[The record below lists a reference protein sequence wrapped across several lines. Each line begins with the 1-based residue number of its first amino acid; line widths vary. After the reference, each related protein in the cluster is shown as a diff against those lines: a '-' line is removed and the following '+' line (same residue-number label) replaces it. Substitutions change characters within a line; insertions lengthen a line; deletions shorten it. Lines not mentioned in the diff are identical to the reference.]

1 MALNIF
7 ELTLAFRY
15 GAKTKIKKSQRETI
29 IVETEAVSTAAPRK
43 YNQ

>member
-15 GAKTKIKKSQRETI
+15 GAKTKINEAQRETI
-29 IVETEAVSTAAPRK
+29 IVETEAVTTAAPRK